1 MNRAERTGTAIPLP
15 TGRLVALALIAA
27 PLLAL
32 ETWLPGAGI
41 LAVLYLLGL
50 IAAAVYDATRSP
62 APARFRVE
70 RVNETK
76 LSLGAENVI
85 GIHLH
90 DPRPSGPPVRFL
102 VRDDPP
108 ADFRLRDLLQHGTI
122 APRQELTLQYH
133 VWPPHR
139 GDYTFRDMYLQVWT
153 AWGLLTRRRRV
164 PLAAAVKVYPNL
176 LDVRRYEMLARRGR
190 LFELGLK
197 NARRLGT
204 GTEFERLRE
213 YMPGDDYRQMAWAA
227 TARRGKPIVVEYETE
242 RSQPI
247 ILLLD
252 AGRLMSAPV
261 GDLAKLDYAINTCL
275 LLAFVATLKGDRVG
289 LLVFADS
296 ILGYYPPRRGRAQ
309 FLSLLEA
316 LYNVQAQPVESDY
329 ALAVEY
335 LTRRHPRRSLDIVFT
350 DLLDRSADTGL
361 VPHISRLAP
370 RHLPMLVAVGDPA
383 VTQRATA
390 LPAATDELYE
400 RTVARLLLGERREAL
415 DALDA
420 RGVITVDV
428 PAGDLSVAVINR
440 YLELKARGR
449 L

>member
-1 MNRAERTGTAIPLP
+1 MNSARRRGFAVPLP

-32 ETWLPGAGI
+32 ETWLPGAII

-50 IAAAVYDATRSP
+50 IAALVYDLVRSP

-70 RVNETK
+70 RINETK

-85 GIHLH
+85 GIRLQ
-90 DPRPSGPPVRFL
+90 DPRPNGPPVRFL

-108 ADFRLRDLLQHGTI
+108 ADFRVRDLLQHGTI
-122 APRQELTLQYH
+122 SPRQELTLQYH

-139 GDYTFRDMYLQVWT
+139 GDYTFGDMYLQTWT
-153 AWGLLTRRRRV
+153 VWGLLTRRHRF

-289 LLVFADS
+289 LLVFADQV
-296 ILGYYPPRRGRAQ
+296 LAYHPPRRGRAQ
-309 FLSLLEA
+309 FLHLLDA
-316 LYNVQAQPVESDY
+316 LYNVQAQPVESDI
-329 ALAVEY
+329 AVAAGSLA
-335 LTRRHPRRSLDIVFT
+335 RRPPRRSLAVLFT
-350 DLLDRSADTGL
+350 DLLDRSAAGHL
-361 VPHISRLAP
+361 VTHVGRLAP
-370 RHLPMLVAVGDPA
+370 RHLPLVVAVGDPA
-383 VTQRATA
+383 VTGTA
-390 LPAATDELYE
+390 AAPPAGVAALYT
-400 RTVARLLLGERREAL
+400 RTVARLL
-415 DALDA
+415 
-420 RGVITVDV
+420 
-428 PAGDLSVAVINR
+428 
-440 YLELKARGR
+440 
-449 L
+449 

>member
-1 MNRAERTGTAIPLP
+1 MSGRRTGGT
-15 TGRLVALALIAA
+15 T
-27 PLLAL
+27 
-32 ETWLPGAGI
+32 
-41 LAVLYLLGL
+41 LLG
-50 IAAAVYDATRSP
+50 ICTC
-62 APARFRVE
+62 
-70 RVNETK
+70 K
-76 LSLGAENVI
+76 
-85 GIHLH
+85 
-90 DPRPSGPPVRFL
+90 SGPPGACS
-102 VRDDPP
+102 P
-108 ADFRLRDLLQHGTI
+108 AAAASR
-122 APRQELTLQYH
+122 
-133 VWPPHR
+133 WPP
-139 GDYTFRDMYLQVWT
+139 
-153 AWGLLTRRRRV
+153 
-164 PLAAAVKVYPNL
+164 PVKVYPNL

-213 YMPGDDYRQMAWAA
+213 YMPGDDYRQVAWAA

-289 LLVFADS
+289 LLVFADR

-329 ALAVEY
+329 AQAVEY

-350 DLLDRSADTGL
+350 DLLDRSAGTGL
-361 VPHISRLAP
+361 VPYISRLAP

-383 VTQRATA
+383 VTQRANG
-390 LPAATDELYE
+390 AARRHR
-400 RTVARLLLGERREAL
+400 RTL
-415 DALDA
+415 
-420 RGVITVDV
+420 
-428 PAGDLSVAVINR
+428 
-440 YLELKARGR
+440 
-449 L
+449 